1 MKRLQLFTLFLFFI
15 CCAYANTDPH
25 QDLIRYLS
33 RSEYF
38 INWHSHAG
46 IYESPNRKNQLR
58 AVYTPEAMNITSQNA
73 DAWSFSLAL
82 KGIAA
87 EEHMLYKPAAAPFV
101 SMHENTIRFNHA
113 NQFTVEYVNNE
124 QGIRQNFIV
133 QDPGVKVRTLRVL
146 LSPSAGWEVLA
157 APKTGVIFKNKHQV
171 LTYNDLKV
179 WDAKGTCLPAKF
191 IIKDKQVEISVAAA
205 NAVYPITIDP
215 IVLNGTPLNAN
226 TFLQS
231 NQVNGFMGMSA
242 STAGD
247 INGDGYDDVVVGAAG
262 YDNGQTDEGAV
273 FVYYGSSRGINP
285 TTYTLLEG
293 NVANRQFGTAVSGGG
308 DVNDDGFDDIVVG
321 IPAYSADSTN
331 SKGAVFVF
339 YGSAAGLNTTP
350 DTVEADDERSNFGL
364 DVAIAKDING
374 DACDDIIVGA
384 SSLNHGQIAEGAFTV
399 IYGGYYGVLYT
410 LHPTIEGNVIGLSL
424 GTSVSGAGDVNGDGY
439 NDVIVGASDHA
450 IVYYGSDAGLDEAFS
465 TTLTSSLSYAHYGSA
480 VAGGGDI
487 NGDGFDDI
495 VLGDLNYSNT
505 HLSQGAVFIF
515 NGSAAGVNTT
525 PALIMEGTQDTA
537 LYGGRIAFAGDINND
552 GYSDIIVGAY
562 LAENVATQSGEGFA
576 YVYYGRSSGLN
587 PVPASTIQAN
597 QRTATLG
604 WSVDGAGDVNGDGY
618 SDVIVGSLLYTN
630 GQSFEGAAFI
640 YHGGA
645 ASAGLLSAAAPD
657 PLYNELAVSSAE
669 SIPHTSVSVKAF
681 PNPVVNQL
689 AVQLQGLDAK
699 QTTFIQVINTQGILV
714 KVINA
719 GSISDGMLSIDV
731 SGFTPGVYFVV
742 VQNGANVFKEKI
754 IKN

>member
-1 MKRLQLFTLFLFFI
+1 MKRLQLFTLFLFSI
-15 CCAYANTDPH
+15 CTVYANTDPH
-25 QDLIRYLS
+25 QDLIQYLS

-38 INWHSHAG
+38 INWHSQTG
-46 IYESPNRKNQLR
+46 TYESPNRKNQLR
-58 AVYTPEAMNITSQNA
+58 AVYTAEAMNITPQNA
-73 DAWSFSLAL
+73 DAWSFSLTL
-82 KGIAA
+82 KGIATDDRV
-87 EEHMLYKPAAAPFV
+87 LYKAAAAPFV

-133 QDPGVKVRTLRVL
+133 QDPGVKVRTLSVL
-146 LSPSAGWEVLA
+146 LSPAAGWEVLA
-157 APKTGVIFKNKHQV
+157 AQKMGVVFKQKHQV

-179 WDAKGTCLPAKF
+179 WDAKGKCLPAEF
-191 IIKDKQVEISVAAA
+191 IIKNKQVEIRVAAA

-231 NQVNGFMGMSA
+231 NQVNGFMGISA
-242 STAGD
+242 STGGD
-247 INGDGYDDVVVGAAG
+247 INGDGYDDVVVGAGG
-262 YDNGQTDEGAV
+262 YDKGQTDEGAV

-308 DVNDDGFDDIVVG
+308 DVNDDGFDDVVVG

-331 SKGAVFVF
+331 SKGVVFVF

-350 DTVEADDERSNFGL
+350 DTVEADYERSNFGL

-399 IYGGYYGVLYT
+399 IYGGYYGVSYT
-410 LHPTIEGNVIGLSL
+410 PHITIEGNVIGLSL

-465 TTLTSSLSYAHYGSA
+465 TTLTSSLSYAHFGSA

-495 VLGDLNYSNT
+495 LLGDPNYSNT

-515 NGSAAGVNTT
+515 NGSAAGVTTT
-525 PALIMEGTQDTA
+525 PALIMEGNQDTA
-537 LYGGRIAFAGDINND
+537 LYGARIAFAGDINND

-562 LAENVATQSGEGFA
+562 LAENVATQNGEGFA
-576 YVYYGRSSGLN
+576 YVYYGRASGLN

-597 QRTATLG
+597 QSSALLG

-630 GQSFEGAAFI
+630 GQSFEGGAFI

-645 ASAGLLSAAAPD
+645 ASAGLLSASPASLD
-657 PLYNELAVSSAE
+657 ELAVSSSE
-669 SIPHTSVSVKAF
+669 SVTHTRVSVKAF
-681 PNPVVNQL
+681 PNPVVNNL
-689 AVQLQGLDAK
+689 TVQLQGLNAK

-714 KVINA
+714 KVIKA
-719 GSISDGMLSIDV
+719 GNISDGMQAIDV
-731 SGFTPGVYFVV
+731 SGFTPGVYYVV
-742 VQNGANVFKEKI
+742 VQNGENVLKEKI